1 MVNLIENRDSNTGEH
16 VKRTSYYVQLIC
28 NELRKSEKYEK
39 SLNDG
44 FLENIVKAAPLH
56 DVGKIVV
63 PDSILQK
70 PGRLTKKELETIKK
84 HTTEGKN
91 VIKNVLG
98 DVENNDFLE
107 IASNI
112 AYYHHEKYD
121 GSGYPEHLSGTD
133 IPLEGRIMAVADVFD
148 ALVSKRIYK
157 DAMGIDEAYNIIKEE
172 SGHHFDPDIAE
183 AFLKQKE
190 TIKEYLQ

>member
-1 MVNLIENRDSNTGEH
+1 M
-16 VKRTSYYVQLIC
+16 
-28 NELRKSEKYEK
+28 RKSEKYEN

-70 PGRLTKKELETIKK
+70 PGRLTKEEFETIKK